1 MKKVLGISVFA
12 LALSAGVSLKAQT
25 VSVSIKNEDSNNL
38 NWRYLDGKEVY
49 ASGSIGAGNHVS
61 QNREAGLTLQVQC
74 NGKWVTVG
82 TVSSD
87 RNKNKFTVS
96 CD

>member
-1 MKKVLGISVFA
+1 MRKVLGISVFA
-12 LALSAGVSLKAQT
+12 LALSAGASLKAQT
-25 VSVSIKNEDSNNL
+25 VAVSIKNEDSKIL
-38 NWRYLDGKEVY
+38 NWRYLDGREVY

-61 QNREAGLTLQVQC
+61 QNREPGLTLQVQC